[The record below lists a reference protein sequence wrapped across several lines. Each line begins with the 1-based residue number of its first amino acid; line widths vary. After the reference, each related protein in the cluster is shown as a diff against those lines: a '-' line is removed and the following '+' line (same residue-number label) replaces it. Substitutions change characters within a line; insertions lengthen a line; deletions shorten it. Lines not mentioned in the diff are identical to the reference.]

1 MWQAKYAWALLTL
14 TTITVWAQDAIS
26 VSRQV
31 HQAPDKDGVYYAGP
45 EVTTPRLLST
55 VYVSYPEGVAAK
67 EVQGMTVLAMVID
80 ANGIPDHIQIL
91 HTHGDAFDQAS
102 IAAVKLSTFE
112 PGKLAGKPVPVWI
125 DIRVVFRADRSQTV
139 PEVLITE
146 RDLPPP
152 NESQFKDKHHNL
164 LSYTAPIPIHTV
176 DADFVDPFVKHPY
189 VQVAVVT
196 VLVSVD
202 GLPKEVRVRR
212 GLGFGLDQKAEAA
225 VGHYRFFPATRKGTP
240 IEARRDIQVD
250 FAKF

>member
-1 MWQAKYAWALLTL
+1 MN
-14 TTITVWAQDAIS
+14 
-26 VSRQV
+26 RQV
-31 HQAPDKDGVYYAGP
+31 HQVPDKDGVYYAGP

-55 VYVSYPEGVAAK
+55 VYVPYPEGVPTK

-80 ANGIPDHIQIL
+80 AKGIPDHIQIL
-91 HTHGDAFDQAS
+91 HTHGDAFDEAS

-125 DIRVVFRADRSQTV
+125 DIRVVFRADRSQTI

-152 NESQFKDKHHNL
+152 TESQLEDKHHNL

-176 DADFVDPFVKHPY
+176 DADFVDPFVKRPY

-196 VLVSVD
+196 VLVGKD

-225 VGHYRFFPATRKGTP
+225 VWHYRFFPATRKGTP
-240 IEARRDIQVD
+240 IEARREIQVE